1 MKYIILLLLVFS
13 VSGISQTDSLK
24 QKPWTFSG
32 VAGLNINQIA
42 LSNWSAG
49 GDNSIAWTMTWNFG
63 ALYQSGAWKVN
74 NNLKL
79 AYGRTKL
86 GSDEYRTNDNE
97 FYLENILVYEL
108 KWAVSPFFSNTV
120 RTTLSEGYNYKVN
133 PALKIADFFDPGY
146 ITQSLGFTYDKL
158 GNIKTRLGI
167 ALQEIF
173 TKDFTGYS
181 DDSKTTEIEKF
192 KLETGFESVSEA
204 DFKID
209 DNVFLNSKLRLF
221 SRFKTLDV
229 WDVRWDNTITAK
241 ISKYFNV
248 NLNILTLYE
257 KALSPKT
264 QLKEALQF
272 GVTYILF

>member
-1 MKYIILLLLVFS
+1 MKQLILFLLITFINILP
-13 VSGISQTDSLK
+13 QDSMNTS
-24 QKPWTFSG
+24 WTYSG
-32 VAGLNINQIA
+32 VTGLNITQIA
-42 LSNWSAG
+42 LNNWTSG
-49 GDNSIAWTMTWNFG
+49 GDNAIAWIISGNFG
-63 ALYQSGAWKVN
+63 ALYKSGNWKLD

-97 FYLENILVYEL
+97 LYLENILSYDV

-120 RTTLSEGYNYKVN
+120 RSTISNGFNYKVI
-133 PALKIADFFDPGY
+133 PAVKIASFFDPGY
-146 ITQSLGFTYDKL
+146 VTQSLGFTYDKL
-158 GNIKTRLGI
+158 ANIKTRLGI

-173 TKDFTGYS
+173 TKEFTGYS
-181 DDSKTTEIEKF
+181 DDEKTTQIEKF
-192 KLETGFESVSEA
+192 KLETGIESVTES
-204 DFKID
+204 DFTID
-209 DNVFLNSKLRLF
+209 DNVLLNSKLRLF

-229 WDVRWDNTITAK
+229 WDIRWDNTITAK

-248 NLNILTLYE
+248 NLNILVLYE

-272 GVTYILF
+272 GISYILF

>member
-1 MKYIILLLLVFS
+1 MKQLILFLLITFINILP
-13 VSGISQTDSLK
+13 QDSMNTS
-24 QKPWTFSG
+24 WTYSG
-32 VAGLNINQIA
+32 VTGLNITQIA
-42 LSNWSAG
+42 LNNWTSG
-49 GDNSIAWTMTWNFG
+49 GDNAIAWIISGNFG
-63 ALYQSGAWKVN
+63 ASYKSGNWKLD

-97 FYLENILVYEL
+97 LYLENILSYDV

-120 RTTLSEGYNYKVN
+120 RSTLSNGFNYKVI
-133 PALKIADFFDPGY
+133 PAVKIASFFDPGY
-146 ITQSLGFTYDKL
+146 VTQSLGFTYDKL
-158 GNIKTRLGI
+158 ANIKTRLGI

-173 TKDFTGYS
+173 TKEFTGYS
-181 DDSKTTEIEKF
+181 DDEKTTEIEKF
-192 KLETGFESVSEA
+192 KLETGIESVTES
-204 DFKID
+204 DFTID
-209 DNVFLNSKLRLF
+209 DNVLLNSKLRLF

-229 WDVRWDNTITAK
+229 WDIRWDNTITAK

-248 NLNILTLYE
+248 NLNILVLYE

-272 GVTYILF
+272 GISYILF

>member
-1 MKYIILLLLVFS
+1 MKQLIFFLLITFINILP
-13 VSGISQTDSLK
+13 QDSIK
-24 QKPWTFSG
+24 ASSWTYSG
-32 VAGLNINQIA
+32 VTGLNITQIA
-42 LSNWSAG
+42 LNNWTSG
-49 GDNSIAWTMTWNFG
+49 GDNAIAWIISGNFG
-63 ALYQSGAWKVN
+63 ALYKSGNWKLD

-97 FYLENILVYEL
+97 LYLENILSYDV

-120 RTTLSEGYNYKVN
+120 RSTISNGFNYKVI
-133 PALKIADFFDPGY
+133 PAVKIASFFDPGY
-146 ITQSLGFTYDKL
+146 VTQSLGFTYDKL
-158 GNIKTRLGI
+158 ANIKTRLGI

-173 TKDFTGYS
+173 TKEFTGYS
-181 DDSKTTEIEKF
+181 DDEKTTQIEKF
-192 KLETGFESVSEA
+192 KLETGIESVTES
-204 DFKID
+204 DFTID
-209 DNVFLNSKLRLF
+209 DNVLLNSKLRLF

-229 WDVRWDNTITAK
+229 WDIRWDNTITAK

-248 NLNILTLYE
+248 NLNILVLYE

-272 GVTYILF
+272 GISYILF